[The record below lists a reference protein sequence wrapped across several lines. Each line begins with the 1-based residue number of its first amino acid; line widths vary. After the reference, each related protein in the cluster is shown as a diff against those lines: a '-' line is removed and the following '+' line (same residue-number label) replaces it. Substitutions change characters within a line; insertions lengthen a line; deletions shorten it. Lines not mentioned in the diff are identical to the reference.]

1 VQVRYLPGHSKANA
15 LFKGYK
21 AIKGRVCYELNGDY
35 VGIGS
40 IYTIKADPWK

>member
-21 AIKGRVCYELNGDY
+21 TIKEGYYELNGDY

-40 IYTIKADPWK
+40 IYTISADPWK